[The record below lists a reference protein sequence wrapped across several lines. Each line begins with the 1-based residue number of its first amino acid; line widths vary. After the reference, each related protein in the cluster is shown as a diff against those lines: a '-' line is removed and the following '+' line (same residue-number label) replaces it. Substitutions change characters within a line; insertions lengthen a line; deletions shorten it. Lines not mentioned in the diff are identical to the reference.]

1 MEINWIWLLLTAF
14 VIVIDFLTSDFVYS
28 WLIIGFIPAFLLG
41 FFVVFPVQ
49 VFIAVMI
56 GGISIVLGL
65 KYSRKYIK
73 KNIKQEKLMMGKYLG
88 QEFVANIDIIK
99 EEQMKVNGVYWR
111 VKNIG
116 SPIIS
121 GESFIV
127 VNIENNK
134 LIIKKGDE

>member
-28 WLIIGFIPAFLLG
+28 WLTIGFIPAFLLG

-73 KNIKQEKLMMGKYLG
+73 KNIKQEKLMMGKYLE

-127 VNIENNK
+127 VDIESNK

>member
-1 MEINWIWLLLTAF
+1 
-14 VIVIDFLTSDFVYS
+14 
-28 WLIIGFIPAFLLG
+28 
-41 FFVVFPVQ
+41 
-49 VFIAVMI
+49 
-56 GGISIVLGL
+56 
-65 KYSRKYIK
+65 
-73 KNIKQEKLMMGKYLG
+73 MMGKYLG

>member
-111 VKNIG
+111 VKNTG

-127 VNIENNK
+127 VDIENNK

>member
-28 WLIIGFIPAFLLG
+28 WLVIGFIPAFLLG

-73 KNIKQEKLMMGKYLG
+73 KNIKQEKLMMGKYLE

-127 VNIENNK
+127 VDIESNK

>member
-28 WLIIGFIPAFLLG
+28 WLTIGFIPAFLLG

-127 VNIENNK
+127 VDIENNK

>member
-1 MEINWIWLLLTAF
+1 MEINWIWLLLIAF

-127 VNIENNK
+127 VDIENNK

>member
-127 VNIENNK
+127 VDIENNK

>member
-41 FFVVFPVQ
+41 FFVVFPAQ
-49 VFIAVMI
+49 VFIAVMA

-111 VKNIG
+111 VKNIS

-127 VNIENNK
+127 VDIENNK

>member
-28 WLIIGFIPAFLLG
+28 WLVIGFIPAFLLG

-127 VNIENNK
+127 VDIENNK